1 MVLKRLSQICS
12 FRVPLLEAT
21 LICVTCTLTT
31 FSVSLHDETEPRDE
45 GIRRHGMEMTKE
57 RMTGSKTR
65 VHYLQ
70 YGLCGNNRCFKCQW
84 SDARVHLMHLTS
96 NH

>member
-1 MVLKRLSQICS
+1 MFIQGTIIGSDINTRDLYLD
-12 FRVPLLEAT
+12 
-21 LICVTCTLTT
+21 TLTT
-31 FSVSLHDETEPRDE
+31 FSVSLHNETEPIDE
-45 GIRRHGMEMTKE
+45 GIRCQGMEMTTE
-57 RMTGSKTR
+57 RMTGSRTR